1 MVTGFGWKAFDR
13 PWYVVPVLYCFRG
26 ACCEMILDSTAHDSQ
41 SKKMRKT
48 VEKMG
53 RFMVY
58 YIREELGI
66 QTARIK
72 KTKRA

>member
-1 MVTGFGWKAFDR
+1 
-13 PWYVVPVLYCFRG
+13 
-26 ACCEMILDSTAHDSQ
+26 MILDSTAHDSQ